1 MTPEEL
7 RPGAIRLR
15 GVSRSFRIVHD
26 RNQTLKEVLIRRK
39 RTTSTELWALRHVDL
54 DIEPGQAVGLIGQNG
69 TGKSTLLKLV
79 AGILRPQTGTVETA
93 GAISSMLELGA
104 GFHPDFSGRE
114 NVYLNGSIH
123 GLSDRMVEER
133 FDDIL
138 AFGELHDFIDMPV
151 RTYSSGM
158 YMRLAF
164 AIASHVNPDIL
175 LLDEVLAVGDEAFQ
189 HKCFAQIQRFHR
201 QGGTLVYVSHDPVS
215 VARLCERVILLENG
229 SIHADGTAADVLAE
243 YHRLLAQRGTMEPS
257 GSPVRGTT
265 TTASSPSDDVTSG
278 EWGTREV
285 VITSVR
291 LLGPDGPT
299 TRFVSGDQ
307 MTVEMDVEAPSALE
321 TPVFGAVISTAS
333 GVLVYGSNT
342 HLAHTEPTV
351 LSGRATVQFVI
362 PALHLHDGEFVVSV
376 AVHAADESIVY
387 HWLDRWLEFT
397 VFSTGPG
404 IGIVDLV
411 GDWTISNPVDSA
423 TDAQSR
429 ATTEARQANRD

>member
-1 MTPEEL
+1 MTSDDL
-7 RPGAIRLR
+7 QPGAIRLR

-26 RNQTLKEVLIRRK
+26 QNRTLKEVLVRRK
-39 RTTSTELWALRHVDL
+39 RTTATELWALRDVDL
-54 DIEPGQAVGLIGQNG
+54 DIEPGQSIGLIGQNG
-69 TGKSTLLKLV
+69 TGKSTLLKLA
-79 AGILRPQTGTVETA
+79 AGILHPQSGTIETA
-93 GAISSMLELGA
+93 GTISSMLELGA

-123 GLSDRMVEER
+123 GLSDRVIDER
-133 FDDIL
+133 FDDIV

-164 AIASHVNPDIL
+164 SIASHVDPDIL

-201 QGGTLVYVSHDPVS
+201 NGGTLVYVSHDPVS
-215 VARLCERVILLENG
+215 VARLCERVILLEDG
-229 SIHADGTAADVLAE
+229 SIHADGSAADVLAE
-243 YHRLLAQRGTMEPS
+243 YHRLLAQRGTAKQE
-257 GSPVRGTT
+257 SPTGGGT
-265 TTASSPSDDVTSG
+265 APPLSTSG
-278 EWGTREV
+278 TANTREWGTGEV

-291 LLGPDGPT
+291 LVGPDGAT
-299 TRFVSGDQ
+299 NRFASGDQ
-307 MTVEMDVEAPSALE
+307 MTVEMDVEARSPLE

-342 HLAHTEPTV
+342 HLAHADATV
-351 LSGRATVQFVI
+351 LSGQATVQFVI

-376 AVHAADESIVY
+376 AVHSADEGVVY

-404 IGIVDLV
+404 IGIVNLV
-411 GDWTISNPVDSA
+411 GDWVVNAHADTAADHQ
-423 TDAQSR
+423 TG
-429 ATTEARQANRD
+429 ATTS

>member
-1 MTPEEL
+1 MTVDAL
-7 RPGAIRLR
+7 QPGGIRLR

-26 RNQTLKEVLIRRK
+26 RNQTLKEVLIRRR
-39 RTTSTELWALRHVDL
+39 RTSATELWALRGVDL

-69 TGKSTLLKLV
+69 TGKSTLLKLI
-79 AGILRPQTGTVETA
+79 AGILPPQAGTIETA

-114 NVYLNGSIH
+114 NVYLNASIH
-123 GLSDRMVEER
+123 GLSDRVIGER
-133 FDDIL
+133 FDDIV
-138 AFGELHDFIDMPV
+138 AFGGLHDFIEMPV

-164 AIASHVNPDIL
+164 AIASHVDPDIL

-201 QGGTLVYVSHDPVS
+201 EGGTLVYVSHDPVS
-215 VARLCERVILLENG
+215 VARLCERVILLDGGE
-229 SIHADGTAADVLAE
+229 IRADGPAADVLAE
-243 YHRLLAQRGTMEPS
+243 YHRALAHRGANSDVATARNRIVNETAPAT
-257 GSPVRGTT
+257 GSDARQ
-265 TTASSPSDDVTSG
+265 
-278 EWGTREV
+278 WGTREV
-285 VITSVR
+285 VITAVR

-299 TRFVSGDQ
+299 TRFLSGDQ
-307 MTVEMDVEAPSALE
+307 MTIEMEVETEESVE

-342 HLAHTEPTV
+342 HLAHAEASV
-351 LSGRATVQFVI
+351 FAGSATVQFTI
-362 PALHLHDGEFVVSV
+362 PSLHLHDGEFVVTV
-376 AVHAADESIVY
+376 AAHSADESVVY

-404 IGIVDLV
+404 IGIVNLV
-411 GDWTISNPVDSA
+411 GSWTMSDTAGV
-423 TDAQSR
+423 
-429 ATTEARQANRD
+429 EADRHTGTPSG